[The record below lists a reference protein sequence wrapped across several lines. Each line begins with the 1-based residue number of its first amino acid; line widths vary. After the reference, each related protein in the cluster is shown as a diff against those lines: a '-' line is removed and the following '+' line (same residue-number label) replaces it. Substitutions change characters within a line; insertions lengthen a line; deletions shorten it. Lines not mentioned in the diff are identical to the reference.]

1 MALVETYL
9 SHLVHSKYEGTI
21 IILEAENKL
30 LQLKVAE
37 LEKNNE
43 NNKVFLRS
51 LVGENTSFNHTSTE
65 FNVQEQ
71 ELRIKNILNTIDL
84 NCLLIKRYE
93 FQIKSKI
100 NR

>member
-1 MALVETYL
+1 MAQVETYL
-9 SHLVHSKYEGTI
+9 SHLVHSKYEGNI
-21 IILEAENKL
+21 IILEAESKL

-43 NNKVFLRS
+43 SNRVFLRS
-51 LVGENTSFNHTSTE
+51 LVGENTSFNHISVE
-65 FNVQEQ
+65 LSIREQ
-71 ELRIKNILNTIDL
+71 ELRIKNILNTIEL
-84 NCLLIKRYE
+84 NSLLIERYQ